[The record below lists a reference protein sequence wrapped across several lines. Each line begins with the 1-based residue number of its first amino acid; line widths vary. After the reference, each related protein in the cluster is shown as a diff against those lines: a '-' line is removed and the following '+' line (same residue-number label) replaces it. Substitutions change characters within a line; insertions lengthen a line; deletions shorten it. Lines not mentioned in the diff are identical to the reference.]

1 MADTTKPNTAPTF
14 TVRDG
19 KLTTGFDPSSTDIPR
34 AVAQQQDGKL
44 LVAGSSNGKLALV
57 RYNTDGSLDT
67 SFSGD
72 GKLVTTSEP
81 YSYVNTVEIAP
92 QADGKFLVTTLSGN
106 GFVEARYL
114 SNGDL
119 DTTFGTN
126 GTIKSMSPSWSSAYS
141 SYDMAIQANGQI
153 VTSGNVYNTTSDI
166 GLNRYNA
173 DGTVDTN
180 FGVNGKVTIDL
191 ASSDIAQQLLVQPDG
206 KILMSA
212 IASFLS
218 TPVYTLVRL
227 DADGQLDTSF
237 SGDGK
242 AALPTD
248 VGTASLTGAMALQAD
263 GKILVGGST
272 YTPATGNSMMLVRY
286 TADGNLDTSFNGT
299 GSVALRGTTGT
310 PSLATAISIQKD
322 GKILAVGNANYD
334 TANDH
339 VIVARFLADGSLD
352 QGFGNKGIAEAILPH
367 APGAMFRDVVQP
379 TNMLVQSDGK
389 ILVVGNTGT
398 NGSDFLLVRYNADGS
413 IDQTFSPPANTL
425 DGAPTFS
432 EPYWFAAPTPVVLD
446 ADVQILDAELAAA
459 NSYGGASLTL
469 NRHAGASADDVFSAK
484 SGGALSTLTA
494 GSYFSVDGTTIGR
507 VTANGAGTLT
517 LTFASN
523 ATQALVNK
531 AMQQIAYANLSDAP
545 PDKVQIDWTFSDGNT
560 GAQGTGG
567 TLKAAGSATVTIIGR
582 NDDPVFKNAIP
593 DQKISTGVGFTYV
606 ISADSFADPDH
617 DALSYSVVMS
627 DGSGLPPWLSFDAA
641 TRTLSGKPDPLDAG
655 TLTIRVTAKDPSGA
669 STSSTFSLNIETA
682 SNHVDGTA
690 GADKLVGSAGND
702 VLQGFAGNDTLD
714 GKTGA
719 DLMIGGDGNDTYYV
733 DNAGDTVSETAS
745 GGTDTAYT
753 TISYYQLAA
762 NVEYAR
768 ALSIGPADLVGNE
781 LANVL
786 YAGDGNNILDGGLG
800 NDTASYAYATTGV
813 TVSLSTT
820 QAQDTE
826 GSGVDT
832 LRNIENLAGSRYD
845 DNLLGN
851 QDNNTLNGGTG
862 ADFMVGGN
870 GSDIY
875 VVDNVGDV
883 VRETNADATL
893 GGIDTVN
900 ASVSFTLGA
909 NVENLTLTGTDAIN
923 ATGNA
928 LANKLVGNS
937 GNNVLDG
944 GLGAD
949 VMQGGLGNDTYYV
962 DNSGDVVAEAAGAG
976 TDTVISTVT
985 RTLGDNQENL
995 TLAGTAAIN
1004 GTGNSLD
1011 NTITG
1016 NSARNVLTGGAGAD
1030 KMYGGLGDDFY
1041 YVDNVGDTVVESS
1054 DAVSGGTD
1062 TVNSTVSFKLGNYV
1076 ENLTLSGAAA
1086 INGTGNTLANKLV
1099 GNGAANV
1106 LSGWDGADTLVGGLG
1121 DDTLVGG
1128 QGKDVLEGGSGR
1140 DVFVF
1145 NAPTESGTTSATW
1158 DVINDLVRGQD
1169 KIDLRGIDANT
1180 ATVANDAFTTFIAG
1194 TAAFTAAG
1202 QLKFLNGVLY
1212 GNTDGDADAE
1222 FAIQLT
1228 GVTQLTTADV
1238 LL

>member
-1 MADTTKPNTAPTF
+1 MVDATKPNTAPTF

-19 KLTTGFDPSSTDIPR
+19 KLSTSFDTWSNDRPGYFTLQP
-34 AVAQQQDGKL
+34 DGKI
-44 LVAGSSNGKLALV
+44 LVGGTSDGKFAMA
-57 RYNTDGSLDT
+57 RYNLDGSLDT

-72 GKLVTTSEP
+72 GKVTTSGFG
-81 YSYVNTVEIAP
+81 SVLIHISP
-92 QADGKFLVTTLSGN
+92 QSDGKIVVTSTSGN
-106 GFVEARYL
+106 GYTAIRYL

-119 DTTFGTN
+119 DSTFGTN
-126 GTIKSMSPSWSSAYS
+126 GTLTSVSGDTYNP
-141 SYDMAIQANGQI
+141 AI
-153 VTSGNVYNTTSDI
+153 
-166 GLNRYNA
+166 
-173 DGTVDTN
+173 TVLA
-180 FGVNGKVTIDL
+180 NGKVVTAGTVYSTTQADFGLSRYNPDGSLDTSFDGDGKANIDGGTSDTMVRLL
-191 ASSDIAQQLLVQPDG
+191 AQPDG
-206 KILMSA
+206 KILIIGNVTSA
-212 IASFLS
+212 PSPTYSLLRV
-218 TPVYTLVRL
+218 TENGTL
-227 DADGQLDTSF
+227 DATF

-242 AALPTD
+242 LTPSA
-248 VGTASLTGAMALQAD
+248 GTGRFELTGALALQSD
-263 GKILVGGST
+263 GGILVGGSLMQ
-272 YTPATGNSMMLVRY
+272 NSQSSMAVIRY
-286 TADGNLDTSFNGT
+286 KADGSVDTSFNGT
-299 GSVALRGTTGT
+299 GSVVKNADYGSPYSISALTV
-310 PSLATAISIQKD
+310 QKD
-322 GKILAVGNANYD
+322 GKILAVGNGYFEE
-334 TANDH
+334 TVSH
-339 VIVARFLADGSLD
+339 VVVVRLLADGSLD
-352 QGFGNKGIAEAILPH
+352 TTFGSNGTADVPFSRRAGDTSVFAKGVL
-367 APGAMFRDVVQP
+367 VQP
-379 TNMLVQSDGK
+379 DGK
-389 ILVVGNTGT
+389 ILVLGEGGGNI
-398 NGSDFLLVRYNADGS
+398 SDFVLVRYNADGTV
-413 IDQTFSPPANTL
+413 DHTFSPPANTL
-425 DGAPTFS
+425 DGTPVFHESYYANGAYS
-432 EPYWFAAPTPVVLD
+432 TPVVLD
-446 ADVQILDAELAAA
+446 NDVEIVDAELAAT

-469 NRHAGASADDVFSAK
+469 QRH
-484 SGGALSTLTA
+484 GGANVDDGFSPKSQGTLTALTA
-494 GSYFSVDGTTIGR
+494 GSYFAVDGVTIGR

-567 TLKAAGSATVTIIGR
+567 TLKASGSTTVTLYGT
-582 NDDPVFKNAIP
+582 NDIPIVNHVIP
-593 DQKISTGVGFTYV
+593 DQKISTGVGFSY
-606 ISADSFADPDH
+606 IIPADTFDDPDH
-617 DALSYSVVMS
+617 DDLSFSIVMS
-627 DGSGLPPWLSFDAA
+627 DGSALPPWLSFDPI

-655 TLTIRVTAKDPSGA
+655 TLTIRAAAKDSSGMIA
-669 STSSTFSLNIETA
+669 SSTFHLVVETA

-690 GADKLVGSAGND
+690 GADNLAGSAGND
-702 VLQGFAGNDTLD
+702 MLQGFGGNDTLD
-714 GKTGA
+714 GKAGA
-719 DLMIGGDGNDTYYV
+719 DAMIGGDGNDTYYV
-733 DNAGDTVSETAS
+733 DNPGDTVTEAAG
-745 GGTDTAYT
+745 GGTDTVYT
-753 TISYYQLAA
+753 TTVSYVLAP
-762 NVEYAR
+762 NVEYGR
-768 ALSIGPADLVGNE
+768 ILSTGYADLTGNE
-781 LANVL
+781 LNNVL
-786 YAGDGNNILDGGLG
+786 YAGNGSNVLDGGLG

-851 QDNNTLNGGTG
+851 QDNNTLNGSTG

-1054 DAVSGGTD
+1054 GAVSGGTD
-1062 TVNSTVSFKLGNYV
+1062 AVNSTISYTLGNYV

-1128 QGKDVLEGGSGR
+1128 EGKDVLEGGSGR

-1180 ATVANDAFTTFIAG
+1180 TTVANDAFTTFIAG

-1202 QLKFLNGVLY
+1202 QLKFLNGLLY